1 MESDQLCYNK
11 SIEYRCVIS
20 FSSIL
25 LKDKRVRNIIQ
36 KDEAFIKKH
45 INMTSMSKSSISR
58 AWVDEC
64 FRFLFRGFVEYLSY
78 TLI

>member
-25 LKDKRVRNIIQ
+25 LKDKRVRNLIQ

-45 INMTSMSKSSISR
+45 INMTSMRKSSISR
-58 AWVDEC
+58 AWVD
-64 FRFLFRGFVEYLSY
+64 
-78 TLI
+78 